1 MSQVRSSQMGSFGP
15 SLRSLPRTFLPGATP
30 DAPFELPQHELDKL
44 RKVLRLQSGDPFA
57 VLPDDGTLIVCRLEG
72 REAIPERVERP
83 DTEPK
88 IHLTLAQA
96 LPKGDRLETV
106 VRMGTEIG
114 VSRFLVFPADRSVV
128 RWEPSKLSAKL
139 KRLEAIIRE
148 SAEQCYRARLPKIE
162 ALPSLKTLLEK
173 KPNAIVLSEVE
184 DETKTLQSAIPNPQ
198 SEVPS
203 GPSTVNRPPST
214 VTLVIGPEGGW
225 SPKELELIGGRGV
238 TLGPLVLRTDTAGP
252 AAAAVVLLGGV

>member
-1 MSQVRSSQMGSFGP
+1 M
-15 SLRSLPRTFLPGATP
+15 PRTFLPGAP
-30 DAPFELPQHELDKL
+30 SDAPFELPQPALDKL

-57 VLPDDGTLIVCRLEG
+57 VLPDDGSLIVCRLEG

-83 DTEPK
+83 DTEPR
-88 IHLTLAQA
+88 IHVTLAQA

-114 VSRFLVFPADRSVV
+114 VSRFVMFPADRSVV

-148 SAEQCYRARLPKIE
+148 SAEQCYRTRLPKIE
-162 ALPSLKTLLEK
+162 ALPDLKAVLSQV
-173 KPNAIVLSEVE
+173 PDAIVLSELE
-184 DETKTLQSAIPNPQ
+184 GLSATLTDRVQSKIQNPESEVGPQSAIRNPQ
-198 SEVPS
+198 SEI
-203 GPSTVNRPPST
+203 
-214 VTLVIGPEGGW
+214 TLVVGPEGGW
-225 SPKELELIGGRGV
+225 SPKELAVIGDRGV

-252 AAAAVVLLGGV
+252 AAAAALLLL